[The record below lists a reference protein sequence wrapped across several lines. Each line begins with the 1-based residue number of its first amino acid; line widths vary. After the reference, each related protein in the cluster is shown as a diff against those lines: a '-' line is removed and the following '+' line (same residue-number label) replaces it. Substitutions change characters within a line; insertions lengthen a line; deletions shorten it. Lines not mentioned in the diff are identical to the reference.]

1 MNFNDNLTNNNNN
14 IYNSN
19 SYNNNSKKLYKFN
32 FSHIIYKNKQNS
44 DNKSNYNLIDYN
56 CNICLMR
63 DDINLINKL
72 NLLSLLSFIEN
83 EFKNY
88 DYIIQINNKI
98 CKLFKI
104 EKTNDFFIY
113 IRSLYRSSL
122 FFNSINDYFYAYNFI
137 QISKNNLIN
146 SSIDNTSLKLLKDL
160 NIVIENN
167 LIGYINEK
175 KNYFQNKIDN
185 DEVFKIQNIFD
196 NLIQNNNE
204 NENEDDIV
212 FLINKNWVIKA
223 KNFIDLFIKNKN
235 SNNENDMIL
244 FLNNSFDF
252 HKVYNN
258 YFNSFN
264 EIKDDKNFKEYFPG
278 LINNY
283 NLKKFVDKWND
294 PDSNHSQDNI
304 YILNN
309 TKKDINDNFYLL
321 NKSNWEILLNVFGC
335 NHKIYRNKN
344 DLYLKEIK
352 CFIFDERLKNQKY
365 FHLLK
370 KKYFQISEKETL
382 YNFKEKI
389 LRSIENKIKLINLY
403 FKNNS
408 LYDYAFNEI
417 NSIQTDEILNNN
429 NNDNNDNNEMNNI
442 SNKYSFY
449 FYNLPKKEKNI
460 LSELTI
466 AYKNNISSFECDITK
481 INNLNDDLLM
491 SEFPYNINSDVIL
504 LIEIVNNESSP
515 PFLSPFTNK
524 CKECKNTLNQPE
536 NYCEKCNFKYF
547 CSPLCSEKNIN
558 HIKFHNILNDILI
571 EPFSLNNLFNKSI
584 NEIIKTS
591 SNSSSQA
598 LGRRGLNNL
607 GNTCYMNSVLQCLSN
622 TEDLT
627 KYFLLKI
634 FEQERNL
641 FWSNKSL
648 ISEYHKIIN
657 NLWIG
662 PKNSSS
668 LNITNFKLL
677 ISSKNN
683 LFKEYSQQDAFEFLS
698 FLLSSLND
706 ELNRIINK
714 KYKKLDEKQENE
726 DDFKASERWWKS
738 LKSRED
744 SIIVD
749 LFYGQFKSIITCSEC
764 KRNNITFDP
773 FMILSLN
780 LPYEYNKVSIKFFY
794 NKNVYVYDLQIFND
808 TTLYELKVKLFENEE
823 IVKKCDLNINKDL
836 KLIESVILNNE
847 KIIKGVIKNDNVL
860 IYNYFNDGYEIVLYK
875 KENIDTRNLYIYPIS
890 IEHSK
895 GFFGN
900 DNQELIYLS
909 YPIPIEITLDMILK
923 DLYKKIKEN
932 VCYIIEEK
940 ALIDIKDDKLLNYYI
955 LHNQN
960 NKMSGLLS
968 FFSFSSCEF
977 CGSGGDYCNIKL
989 RFTEN
994 TCLKNIFKYLNKDHI
1009 FVLLVEINYLDKS
1022 KFIYQDMAL
1031 NLEHYKSKDDC
1042 LIKKKKEKLNLYD
1055 LLNLFNNEEKLNSDN
1070 QWFCNKCKKNQNAI
1084 KKMEIYKPPN
1094 YLIIHLKRFK
1104 LKTGLFSNNNKNN
1117 IFIDF
1122 PINDLNL
1129 SEYVIEKN
1137 NNNVLYDLYA
1147 IIEHYGDLDMGHY
1160 MAKCKNNKEW
1170 IEFNDSSVEIIDSNN
1185 IVNNNAYVLFYKKK
1199 GLKDDF

>member
-1 MNFNDNLTNNNNN
+1 MK
-14 IYNSN
+14 S
-19 SYNNNSKKLYKFN
+19 
-32 FSHIIYKNKQNS
+32 IISFYKNNT
-44 DNKSNYNLIDYN
+44 L
-56 CNICLMR
+56 
-63 DDINLINKL
+63 
-72 NLLSLLSFIEN
+72 
-83 EFKNY
+83 
-88 DYIIQINNKI
+88 
-98 CKLFKI
+98 
-104 EKTNDFFIY
+104 
-113 IRSLYRSSL
+113 
-122 FFNSINDYFYAYNFI
+122 NDYAI
-137 QISKNNLIN
+137 
-146 SSIDNTSLKLLKDL
+146 
-160 NIVIENN
+160 
-167 LIGYINEK
+167 
-175 KNYFQNKIDN
+175 
-185 DEVFKIQNIFD
+185 
-196 NLIQNNNE
+196 
-204 NENEDDIV
+204 
-212 FLINKNWVIKA
+212 
-223 KNFIDLFIKNKN
+223 
-235 SNNENDMIL
+235 
-244 FLNNSFDF
+244 
-252 HKVYNN
+252 
-258 YFNSFN
+258 
-264 EIKDDKNFKEYFPG
+264 
-278 LINNY
+278 
-283 NLKKFVDKWND
+283 
-294 PDSNHSQDNI
+294 
-304 YILNN
+304 
-309 TKKDINDNFYLL
+309 
-321 NKSNWEILLNVFGC
+321 
-335 NHKIYRNKN
+335 
-344 DLYLKEIK
+344 
-352 CFIFDERLKNQKY
+352 
-365 FHLLK
+365 
-370 KKYFQISEKETL
+370 
-382 YNFKEKI
+382 
-389 LRSIENKIKLINLY
+389 
-403 FKNNS
+403 
-408 LYDYAFNEI
+408 NEI
-417 NSIQTDEILNNN
+417 NSIQTDEVNNN
-429 NNDNNDNNEMNNI
+429 NYVMNNI

-449 FYNLPKKEKNI
+449 FYNLPKTEKNI

-466 AYKNNISSFECDITK
+466 AYKNNISSFECNITK
-481 INNLNDDLLM
+481 INNLDDNLLM
-491 SEFPYNINSDVIL
+491 SEFPYKLNGNVIL

-571 EPFSLNNLFNKSI
+571 EPFSLKNLFNKSI

-598 LGRRGLNNL
+598 LGRKGINNL

-648 ISEYHKIIN
+648 ISEFHKIIN

-668 LNITNFKLL
+668 INISFFKSL
-677 ISSKNN
+677 ISAKNK

-698 FLLSSLND
+698 FLLSTLND

-714 KYKKLDEKQENE
+714 KYKNLDEKRENE
-726 DDFKASERWWKS
+726 DDFKASQRWWKS
-738 LKSRED
+738 LKRRED

-764 KRNNITFDP
+764 KRDNITFDP

-794 NKNVYVYDLQIFND
+794 NKNVYVYELQMFND

-836 KLIESVILNNE
+836 KLIESVVLNNE

-860 IYNYFNDGYEIVLYK
+860 IYNYFNEGYEIVLYK
-875 KENIDTRNLYIYPIS
+875 KENINTHNLYIYPIS

-909 YPIPIEITLDMILK
+909 YPIPIEITYDMILK

-960 NKMSGLLS
+960 NKMSGFLS

-989 RFTEN
+989 RFSEN
-994 TCLKNIFKYLNKDHI
+994 TSLKNIFKYLNKDHI

-1031 NLEHYKSKDDC
+1031 NLEYYKSKEEC

-1084 KKMEIYKPPN
+1084 KKMEIYRAPN

-1104 LKTGLFSNNNKNN
+1104 IKTSLFSNNNKNN

-1122 PINDLNL
+1122 PIFDLDL
-1129 SEYVIEKN
+1129 SDYVIEKN
-1137 NNNVLYDLYA
+1137 NVFYDLYA
-1147 IIEHYGDLDMGHY
+1147 IIEHFGDLDMGHY
-1160 MAKCKNNKEW
+1160 IAKCKNNNEW
-1170 IEFNDSSVEIIDSNN
+1170 IEYNDSNVEIINSNN